1 MNNILLVPGLH
12 DSGLQH
18 WQTLWH
24 QQHPHWLRVAQS
36 DWTTPDLLRWAQPVI
51 EQLANSQQ
59 PLTLV
64 AHSFGCLASLYAAR
78 QLPEKVSSLFL
89 VAPADPD
96 LLGVQEALINHP
108 AAATGRIIASSND
121 PWMPLDR
128 VCFWSQR
135 WRLPF
140 SLLGPL
146 RHINAESGHGPWA
159 EGLALLRWHCQL
171 QDEAV
176 CALK

>member
-1 MNNILLVPGLH
+1 MSSSQTDHAGFTALGCARDPSAGRQPG
-12 DSGLQH
+12 
-18 WQTLWH
+18 T
-24 QQHPHWLRVAQS
+24 
-36 DWTTPDLLRWAQPVI
+36 
-51 EQLANSQQ
+51 
-59 PLTLV
+59 LTLV

-108 AAATGRIIASSND
+108 AAVAGRIIASSND

-135 WRLPF
+135 WRLPL

-146 RHINAESGHGPWA
+146 RHINAESARYMAGRAGITA
-159 EGLALLRWHCQL
+159 LALPTII
-171 QDEAV
+171 
-176 CALK
+176 